1 MTIDDVLVIDDNF
14 GDGSDAA
21 PETDSEDT
29 QALSLAD
36 LREEPETEEPE
47 TEEPETEEPET
58 EEPETEEPETEEP
71 EALRS
76 FEDVRHG
83 FRQEAVALLVDVE
96 NTMRRALGQQP
107 LSDDL
112 LVEVARD
119 GTIINVYDGDSFDAA
134 HIPETSKLVPRSEI

>member
-21 PETDSEDT
+21 PETDSEVT
-29 QALSLAD
+29 QVLSLAD
-36 LREEPETEEPE
+36 LREEPEAEEPEAEEPE
-47 TEEPETEEPET
+47 T
-58 EEPETEEPETEEP
+58 
-71 EALRS
+71 LRS

>member
-21 PETDSEDT
+21 PETDSEVT
-29 QALSLAD
+29 QVLSLAD
-36 LREEPETEEPE
+36 LREEPEAEEPEAEEPEAEEPEAEEPE
-47 TEEPETEEPET
+47 T
-58 EEPETEEPETEEP
+58 
-71 EALRS
+71 LRS

>member
-29 QALSLAD
+29 QVLSLAD
-36 LREEPETEEPE
+36 LREEPEA
-47 TEEPETEEPET
+47 
-58 EEPETEEPETEEP
+58 EEP

-83 FRQEAVALLVDVE
+83 FRQEAVTLLVDVE

>member
-36 LREEPETEEPE
+36 LREEPEAEEPE
-47 TEEPETEEPET
+47 AEEPEAEEPEA
-58 EEPETEEPETEEP
+58 EEPEAEEP

>member
-21 PETDSEDT
+21 AETDSEDT

-36 LREEPETEEPE
+36 LREEPEAEEPEAEEPEAEEPE
-47 TEEPETEEPET
+47 T
-58 EEPETEEPETEEP
+58 
-71 EALRS
+71 LRS

>member
-36 LREEPETEEPE
+36 LREEPEAEEPE
-47 TEEPETEEPET
+47 AEEPEA
-58 EEPETEEPETEEP
+58 EEP

-119 GTIINVYDGDSFDAA
+119 GTIINVYDGDSFDAT

>member
-36 LREEPETEEPE
+36 LREEPEAEEPE
-47 TEEPETEEPET
+47 AEEPEAEEPEA
-58 EEPETEEPETEEP
+58 EEP

-96 NTMRRALGQQP
+96 NTMRRAIGQQP

>member
-47 TEEPETEEPET
+47 A
-58 EEPETEEPETEEP
+58 EEP

-119 GTIINVYDGDSFDAA
+119 GTIINVYDGDSFDAM

>member
-29 QALSLAD
+29 QVLSLAD
-36 LREEPETEEPE
+36 LREEPEA
-47 TEEPETEEPET
+47 
-58 EEPETEEPETEEP
+58 EEP
-71 EALRS
+71 EAEEPEILRS
-76 FEDVRHG
+76 FEDARHG

>member
-36 LREEPETEEPE
+36 LREEPEAEEPEAEEPE
-47 TEEPETEEPET
+47 T
-58 EEPETEEPETEEP
+58 
-71 EALRS
+71 LRS

>member
-47 TEEPETEEPET
+47 TEEPEA
-58 EEPETEEPETEEP
+58 EEP

-119 GTIINVYDGDSFDAA
+119 GTIINVYDGDSFDAM